1 MALPF
6 SDTTNRTG
14 IVQLIEDR
22 TNTQSSTSTSYTLAA
37 KTRDINLAFAKFMSI
52 AVDSSGRWQV
62 DDTTQTD
69 YPIIDADL
77 IAGQKDYA
85 FTLDGSTPQN
95 YVLDIHRVECLD
107 SAGNWVLLR
116 PLDMKD
122 VSVALDAF
130 QPTNGTPAF
139 YDKTSNAIFLYPA
152 PSYSWRLA
160 NEARQGL
167 RFYFSRTPVY
177 FTATGNDSKVAGIPD
192 IFHEYLV
199 IRPAYFYCLSKG
211 LSQKAAAYKVE
222 MQEME
227 SMIRKYYG
235 TRQRDED
242 PAMTVDNSR
251 WVDRRGVGLQG
262 NGNGRGMVDWR

>member
-6 SDTTNRTG
+6 SDTTTRTG

-22 TNTQSSTSTSYTLAA
+22 TNTQSTASTSYALAT
-37 KTRDINLAFAKFMSI
+37 KTRDINLAFAKYMSI
-52 AVDSSGRWQV
+52 AVAASGRWQV

-69 YPIIDADL
+69 YPITEADL
-77 IAGQKDYA
+77 ISGQQDYA
-85 FTLDGSTPQN
+85 FTLDGSTPTN
-95 YVLDIHRVECLD
+95 YVLDIHRVEMLD

-122 VSVALDAF
+122 VSVALGAF
-130 QPTNGTPAF
+130 QPNNGTPAF

-152 PSYSWRLA
+152 PNYNWRLA
-160 NEARQGL
+160 NEGRSGL

-177 FTATGNDSKVAGIPD
+177 FTTADTTKVPGIPD
-192 IFHEYLV
+192 MFHEYLA
-199 IRPAYFYCLSKG
+199 IRPSYFYCLSKG
-211 LSQKAAAYKVE
+211 LTEKARQYKAE
-222 MQEME
+222 MLEME
-227 SMIRKYYG
+227 SAIKAYYG

-242 PAMTVDNSR
+242 PALTVDNSR